1 MLHAYAC
8 EGGRL
13 TPIAE
18 PMSDEQLRDA
28 VWVDLVSPAPE
39 ELSRLVRL
47 TGLSI
52 PSEPDLAEI
61 ESSSRLSSEAAP
73 TGTVLTLS
81 MPLVYRPTEG
91 GHSAPLG
98 IVLAPQ
104 RLVTVRFAPSLVF
117 QNFVGQPSE
126 CAEPRSA
133 DILIGLFEAMVG
145 RQADV
150 LEEMRGEADR
160 MSHHIFHLKLDTAG
174 KMEGARR
181 RQQESELRTMVTT
194 LGRLYDSISLI
205 RESQL
210 GIARIVP
217 YIGTSADW
225 VPKNMVARLQT
236 VGQDVS
242 SLNEFITHLT
252 DKVQFMLDAV
262 LGLINVAQNDL
273 MKVLTIVSVIG
284 IPPTLVAGIYGM
296 NFAIMP
302 ELHWRFG
309 YLYGLTV
316 IAVTAV
322 APLFWF
328 RRKGWL

>member
-1 MLHAYAC
+1 VLHAYAC
-8 EGGRL
+8 EGSRL
-13 TPIAE
+13 TAIAD
-18 PMSDEQLRDA
+18 PVSDEHLRDA
-28 VWVDLVSPAPE
+28 VWVDLVSPTPE
-39 ELSRLVRL
+39 EIAYVVRL
-47 TGLSI
+47 TGLSL
-52 PSEPDLAEI
+52 PSEADLAEI

-81 MPLVYRPTEG
+81 MPLVHRPTEG

-98 IVLAPQ
+98 IVLAPK
-104 RLVTVRFAPSLVF
+104 RLVTIRFAPSLAF
-117 QNFVGQPSE
+117 EDFVKQTYEP
-126 CAEPRSA
+126 AEPQSA
-133 DILIGLFEAMVG
+133 DILIGLFETMVD
-145 RQADV
+145 RQADA
-150 LEEMRGEADR
+150 LELMRGETDR
-160 MSHHIFHLKLDTAG
+160 MSRHIFRLKLDTAG
-174 KMEGARR
+174 EQEGARR
-181 RQQESELRTMVTT
+181 RQQETELRAMVTT

-205 RESQL
+205 RDSQL
-210 GIARIVP
+210 GIGRIVP

-225 VPKNMVARLQT
+225 VPKSMAARLRT
-236 VGQDVS
+236 IGQDVS

-296 NFAIMP
+296 NFVNIP
-302 ELHWRFG
+302 ELHWSFG
-309 YLYGLTV
+309 YWYGLGV

>member
-13 TPIAE
+13 TLIAD
-18 PMSDEQLRDA
+18 PNADDRRRDA
-28 VWVDLVSPAPE
+28 VWFDVESPTPE
-39 ELSRLVRL
+39 ELAYLVRL

-52 PSEPDLAEI
+52 PNEAAVAEI
-61 ESSSRLSSEAAP
+61 ESSSRLSSEATPA
-73 TGTVLTLS
+73 GTVLTLS
-81 MPLVYRPTEG
+81 MPLVYRPAEG

-98 IVLAPQ
+98 IVLSPE

-117 QNFVGQPSE
+117 ENFVRHPHE
-126 CAEPRSA
+126 PAEPRSA
-133 DILIGLFEAMVG
+133 NILIGLFEALVD
-145 RQADV
+145 RQADA
-150 LEEMRGEADR
+150 LEQMRGEIDR
-160 MSHHIFHLKLDTAG
+160 MSHQIFHSKLDAASTL
-174 KMEGARR
+174 EGARR
-181 RQQESELRTMVTT
+181 RQQESELRAMVTT
-194 LGRLYDSISLI
+194 LGRLYNLISLI
-205 RESQL
+205 RDSQL

-225 VPKNMVARLQT
+225 VPKSMVERLKT
-236 VGQDVS
+236 VGRDVS

-262 LGLINVAQNDL
+262 LGLINISQNDL

-296 NFAIMP
+296 NFANMP

-309 YLYGLTV
+309 YWYGLAV

>member
-1 MLHAYAC
+1 VLQAYAC
-8 EGGRL
+8 EGGKL
-13 TPIAE
+13 SPIAD
-18 PMSDEQLRDA
+18 PVADEHLRNALWIDI
-28 VWVDLVSPAPE
+28 LSPTPE
-39 ELSRLVRL
+39 EIAYVVRI

-52 PSEPDLAEI
+52 PEEADLAEI
-61 ESSSRLSSEAAP
+61 ESSSRLSSVAAP
-73 TGTVLTLS
+73 TGAVLTLS

-98 IVLAPQ
+98 IVLSPQ
-104 RLVTVRFAPSLVF
+104 RLVTIRFAPSLVF
-117 QNFVGQPSE
+117 QNFVKQPTE
-126 CAEPRSA
+126 CSAPQSA
-133 DILIGLFEAMVG
+133 DILIGLFEGMVD
-145 RQADV
+145 RQADI
-150 LEEMRGEADR
+150 LEEMRCEIDR
-160 MSHHIFHLKLDTAG
+160 MSHHIFHLKIGTASNL
-174 KMEGARR
+174 EGARR
-181 RQQESELRTMVTT
+181 RQQESELRAMVMT
-194 LGRLYDSISLI
+194 LGRLYDSISAI
-205 RESQL
+205 RDSQL

-225 VPKNMVARLQT
+225 VPKSMVARLRT

-296 NFAIMP
+296 NFVNMP
-302 ELHWRFG
+302 ELHWSFG
-309 YLYGLTV
+309 YWYGLAV

>member
-1 MLHAYAC
+1 VLHAYAC

-13 TPIAE
+13 TPMAD
-18 PMSDEQLRDA
+18 PVSDEHLRDA
-28 VWVDLVSPAPE
+28 VWVDLVSPTPE
-39 ELSRLVRL
+39 EIAYVVRI

-52 PSEPDLAEI
+52 PEEADLSEI
-61 ESSSRLSSEAAP
+61 ESSSRLSSQAAP
-73 TGTVLTLS
+73 SGAVLTLS
-81 MPLVYRPTEG
+81 MPLVYRPAEG

-98 IVLAPQ
+98 IVLTPQ
-104 RLVTVRFAPSLVF
+104 RLVTIRFAPSLVF
-117 QNFVGQPSE
+117 QNFIRQPKE
-126 CAEPRSA
+126 CTAPQSA
-133 DILIGLFEAMVG
+133 DIMIGLFEAMVD

-150 LEEMRGEADR
+150 LEEMRGEIDR
-160 MSHHIFHLKLDTAG
+160 MSHHIFHLKLDAAG
-174 KMEGARR
+174 RLEGARR
-181 RQQESELRTMVTT
+181 RQQESELRAMVTT
-194 LGRLYDSISLI
+194 LGRLYDSISAI
-205 RESQL
+205 RDSQL
-210 GIARIVP
+210 EIGRIVP

-225 VPKNMVARLQT
+225 VPKSMVARLQT
-236 VGQDVS
+236 VGQDVI

-296 NFAIMP
+296 NFVDIP

-309 YLYGLTV
+309 YWYGLTV

>member
-8 EGGRL
+8 HGGKL
-13 TPIAE
+13 TQVVE
-18 PMSDEQLRDA
+18 PESDDHLRDA
-28 VWVDLVSPAPE
+28 VWFDIESPTPE
-39 ELSRLVRL
+39 EIADLTRL

-52 PSEPDLAEI
+52 PAEADLAEI

-73 TGTVLTLS
+73 TGAVLTLS
-81 MPLVYRPTEG
+81 MPLVYRPAEG

-98 IVLAPQ
+98 IVLAPE
-104 RLVTVRFAPSLVF
+104 RLITVRFAPSLVF
-117 QNFVGQPSE
+117 QNFASQPHE
-126 CAEPRSA
+126 PAEPRSA
-133 DILIGLFEAMVG
+133 DILVGLFEALVD
-145 RQADV
+145 RQADA
-150 LEEMRGEADR
+150 LEQMRSEIDR
-160 MSHHIFHLKLDTAG
+160 MSHHIFHLKLDAAG
-174 KMEGARR
+174 KLEGARR
-181 RQQESELRTMVTT
+181 RQQENDLRAMVTT

-205 RESQL
+205 RDSQL

-217 YIGTSADW
+217 YIGTSAAW
-225 VPKNMVARLQT
+225 VPKSMAARLKT

-262 LGLINVAQNDL
+262 LGLINISQNDL

-296 NFAIMP
+296 NFVNIP
-302 ELHWRFG
+302 ELHWSFG
-309 YLYGLTV
+309 YWYGLAV
-316 IAVTAV
+316 IAVTGV

>member
-1 MLHAYAC
+1 MIYSYAC

-13 TPIAE
+13 TLIAD
-18 PMSDEQLRDA
+18 PVSDEHLRDA
-28 VWVDLVSPAPE
+28 VWIDIVSPTPE
-39 ELSRLVRL
+39 EIAYAARL
-47 TGLSI
+47 TGFSL
-52 PSEPDLAEI
+52 PNEADLAEI
-61 ESSSRLSSEAAP
+61 ESSSRLFSEATP

-81 MPLVYRPTEG
+81 MPLVYQPIEG

-104 RLVTVRFAPSLVF
+104 RLVTIRFSPSRVF
-117 QNFVGQPSE
+117 QDFVKQNHEP
-126 CAEPRSA
+126 AEPRSA
-133 DILIGLFEAMVG
+133 DILIGLFETMVG
-145 RQADV
+145 RQADA
-150 LEEMRGEADR
+150 LEVMRGEIDQ
-160 MSHHIFHLKLDTAG
+160 MSRHVFHLKLDTAG
-174 KMEGARR
+174 KFEGARR
-181 RQQESELRTMVTT
+181 RQQESELRAMVTT
-194 LGRLYDSISLI
+194 LGRLYDSISLV
-205 RESQL
+205 RDSQL

-225 VPKNMVARLQT
+225 VPKNMAARLRT
-236 VGQDVS
+236 IGHDVS

-262 LGLINVAQNDL
+262 LGLINISQNDL

-296 NFAIMP
+296 NFVNIP
-302 ELHWRFG
+302 ELHWSFG
-309 YLYGLTV
+309 YWYGLSV